1 MNSLHRNVLLFGDV
15 TDPWV
20 DGIDYVFR
28 QAAAMPWLRSFL
40 GQLFSAFRAETKHMD
55 RTMQDSLG
63 TCSSFQEMAQRYRHT
78 ADDFGMGNAMLL
90 FALRASILLETAL
103 KEPSILNPTS
113 TDSEVSLVGISG
125 GLFSAA
131 AVPVATNLETLQQ
144 ACLEAAKV
152 FCRVCNLSLEQSR
165 AMEDQ
170 SGAWG
175 WAVLGLSPE
184 ELAKALEK
192 FQDSIGVPAAKR
204 ARIGIIGDRWSTVIG
219 PPSILTLIMSRCA
232 ALKDCPKNQL
242 DIRAM
247 QHTLDITDD
256 DVAYV
261 VGSSP
266 FLDTPL
272 CPGYKIWGFDDPNA
286 TYSTWGDLLRA
297 AVRQVL
303 SRPLDILQVLGDLK
317 KHLGDSPQVDLK
329 IMGPSSHTT
338 YLVKTLQIPGRNI
351 SISNHLEGQETI
363 ADADTGGRIA
373 IVGMGGKGPGSDD
386 LEEFW
391 NVILAGQ
398 DLHEE
403 IPPDRFDLDEYYC
416 PKHGT
421 GGPGKCTMT
430 CRHGCFIKK
439 PGSFDSKFFHISPRE
454 AMLMD
459 PAHRLFLMNAYE
471 ALEMAGYSSGLTKT
485 TDPNKVAVFF
495 GQCTDD
501 WHTVGHQM
509 LGCDAYT
516 LQSVQR
522 AFGPGRLAFQ
532 MNWEGPTY
540 ALDSACA
547 SATSCIHLAC
557 MGLLTGD
564 IDMAVA
570 GATNVLSDPHSFAS
584 LSMSGVLSDTGN
596 CKTYRDDADG
606 YCRADFSGAVVLK
619 RLEDAVAHNDNILAV
634 VASSARNHSGNSPS
648 ITTSD
653 AAAQE
658 RLFRKVLRNARVT
671 PQDISYIE
679 MHGTGTQVG
688 DKAEMGAVSN
698 VFSQDR
704 RKEPLPVGAIKANMG
719 HSEAAAGM
727 SSLLKSILMFQ
738 KDTIPPQAG
747 IPHSLN
753 PKLPRLEDIGVTIPS
768 KPIKFPSTPGKPR
781 RILLNN
787 FDASGGNACMVLE
800 EYLPQARKSEIDPRS
815 AHTIVTSAR
824 TPASH
829 LNNKRRLL
837 EWLRATPNV
846 RIEDLAYTTT
856 ARRMHHPIR
865 SALVATT
872 TQEAISKLEAEMEH
886 ENGTSEVSSSRTRVG
901 SAGVVFVFSGQGS
914 QYPGMGAEL
923 YRTSPVF
930 REKVDR
936 CVAISKRHHFP
947 PFLDII
953 ADGTTDLSTKDAAQ
967 VQLAT
972 LTLEIALGAVWHAAG
987 IEPAAVMGHS
997 LGEYAALHVAG
1008 VLSLADTLYLV
1019 GRRAGLLME
1028 RCEADSCSMLS
1039 LSAPASVVREQLD
1052 RHRAPLCDIA
1062 CVNGPRATVVS
1073 GTAEDLRVLQ
1083 EDMTMTAREQED
1095 GKKIRATHLPVPF
1108 AFHSFQMDPILSD
1121 YRALASGVTYWPP
1134 RVPVASCLLGSL
1146 VDGPDV
1152 FDQDYLAQQ
1161 TRQKVDFVG
1170 ALRAVQS
1177 KLHDPVWLEIGP
1189 SAVCT
1194 SFVRATLSPDPAKVM
1209 HTIDA
1214 NTTNWTSISK
1224 CLSSAYLHGVD
1235 IDWRGLHSPY
1245 ESNLQLLS
1253 LPTYAWDV
1261 KNFWITHTD
1270 RKSVA
1275 ASGQLPQAPA
1285 PAPKP
1290 FMGTCAQY
1298 IVSAETSSSGRVSA
1312 TFRASISDPGFLGLI
1327 EGHKMQ
1333 QIGLASGS
1341 VFCDAAAT
1349 AAKYALE
1356 YSGRKDV
1363 SAQSLTLHDP
1373 ELLAPLTTSLVGA
1386 DGELLTTASLES
1398 KSADTVTVSFK
1409 ATSSRASHDLGTMR
1423 VEVVRDPTK
1432 TQMEWDRLSFFI
1444 KARMDERIARSK
1456 DGSGHRMHPDVV
1468 YALFANAVEFSAP
1481 FRGIQEAYVAGDFQ
1495 EAAALALMHLA
1506 GFLVNGNPNKSP
1518 QTTFIV
1524 MGFGSTQSTAAL
1536 QPGRHYWT
1544 YVRVARWDGDT
1555 AYCDAFVFDAETS
1568 RLVTQCRDLR
1578 YQELPRATWRHIL
1591 EGPHHTKTQT
1601 KPHQKVSVSVSPQR
1615 VQTSAPVVV
1624 KEANENSPTI
1634 ADKTPLVQQES
1645 AKEEEEERD
1654 GPATSG
1660 LFDAILHS
1668 ISAATGSDPSEFTDD
1683 AMLAN
1688 LGVDSIMAIEI
1699 ISAVKAES
1707 GLDLPAAFVFEYPT
1721 IGDLRREFGGQPNV
1735 EETQG
1740 NKDLP
1745 LSEAGDST
1753 PPVLVSAP
1761 ASTPSSS
1768 SLGWEEEEI
1777 QTIESSSPAP
1787 TVKITLLQGRP
1798 GPGRTPLYM
1807 MADGTGTVATYIHLP
1822 SFRSR
1827 VPVYGIDSP
1836 FLHCPERMI
1845 NGRVGMEGVAKLIVD
1860 ALTKAQPTGP
1870 MWIGGFSAGS
1880 LVGYEVARQ
1889 LAAAGRRVQGL
1900 LLIDMCS
1907 PRAPQ
1912 APQGQDCGGGSSLSA
1927 EGDFSF
1933 GVFEAAIARDGHWGT
1948 TATTR
1953 QHFRAYHVAM
1963 HQYHPP
1969 PAPVLRATGGWPAQK
1984 TAIIWAEK
1992 GLVHRVA
1999 DDAGVMRMLRDQGI
2013 ATTAYPGYMQDPA
2026 LGTFATLV
2034 PDKTAA
2040 DLGPNGWDR
2049 YVGPAPLVMSVP
2061 GDHLDLPMPGHVHLL
2076 QRQMEKALAYFGSDS

>member
-1 MNSLHRNVLLFGDV
+1 M
-15 TDPWV
+15 
-20 DGIDYVFR
+20 I
-28 QAAAMPWLRSFL
+28 
-40 GQLFSAFRAETKHMD
+40 
-55 RTMQDSLG
+55 
-63 TCSSFQEMAQRYRHT
+63 
-78 ADDFGMGNAMLL
+78 
-90 FALRASILLETAL
+90 
-103 KEPSILNPTS
+103 
-113 TDSEVSLVGISG
+113 
-125 GLFSAA
+125 
-131 AVPVATNLETLQQ
+131 
-144 ACLEAAKV
+144 
-152 FCRVCNLSLEQSR
+152 
-165 AMEDQ
+165 
-170 SGAWG
+170 
-175 WAVLGLSPE
+175 
-184 ELAKALEK
+184 
-192 FQDSIGVPAAKR
+192 
-204 ARIGIIGDRWSTVIG
+204 
-219 PPSILTLIMSRCA
+219 
-232 ALKDCPKNQL
+232 
-242 DIRAM
+242 
-247 QHTLDITDD
+247 
-256 DVAYV
+256 
-261 VGSSP
+261 
-266 FLDTPL
+266 
-272 CPGYKIWGFDDPNA
+272 
-286 TYSTWGDLLRA
+286 
-297 AVRQVL
+297 
-303 SRPLDILQVLGDLK
+303 
-317 KHLGDSPQVDLK
+317 
-329 IMGPSSHTT
+329 
-338 YLVKTLQIPGRNI
+338 
-351 SISNHLEGQETI
+351 
-363 ADADTGGRIA
+363 
-373 IVGMGGKGPGSDD
+373 
-386 LEEFW
+386 
-391 NVILAGQ
+391 
-398 DLHEE
+398 
-403 IPPDRFDLDEYYC
+403 
-416 PKHGT
+416 
-421 GGPGKCTMT
+421 

-459 PAHRLFLMNAYE
+459 PTHRLFLMNAYE
-471 ALEMAGYSSGLTKT
+471 ALKMAGYSSSLTKA

-509 LGCDAYT
+509 VGCDAYT
-516 LQSVQR
+516 LQSVHC

-547 SATSCIHLAC
+547 SS
-557 MGLLTGD
+557 G
-564 IDMAVA
+564 
-570 GATNVLSDPHSFAS
+570 

-671 PQDISYIE
+671 PQDISYVE

-704 RKEPLPVGAIKANMG
+704 RKEPLPVVAIKANMG
-719 HSEAAAGM
+719 HSGAAAGM

-747 IPHSLN
+747 IPHSLT
-753 PKLPRLEDIGVTIPS
+753 PKLPRLEDIGVTMPS
-768 KPIKFPSTPGKPR
+768 KPMRFTSTPGKPR
-781 RILLNN
+781 QILLNN
-787 FDASGGNACMVLE
+787 FDASGGNACMILG
-800 EYLPQARKSEIDPRS
+800 EYLPQARKSEVDPRP

-829 LNNKRRLL
+829 LNNKRLLL

-856 ARRMHHPIR
+856 ARKMHHPIR

-872 TQEAISKLEAEMEH
+872 TQEAISKLEAEME
-886 ENGTSEVSSSRTRVG
+886 NGSGTSAVSSSRTRTG
-901 SAGVVFVFSGQGS
+901 PAGVVFVFSGQES

-930 REKVDR
+930 WEKVDL

-953 ADGTTDLSTKDAAQ
+953 ADGTTNLSTKDAAQ

-987 IEPAAVMGHS
+987 IEPAAVMGHR

-1019 GRRAGLLME
+1019 GRRAGLLLE

-1052 RHRAPLCDIA
+1052 RHRALSCDIA
-1062 CVNGPRATVVS
+1062 CINGPSATVVS
-1073 GTAEDLRVLQ
+1073 GTAEDLHVLQ
-1083 EDMTMTAREQED
+1083 EDMTMTAQEQED
-1095 GKKIRATHLPVPF
+1095 GKRIRATHLPVPF

-1121 YRALASGVTYWPP
+1121 YKALASGVTYWPP

-1152 FDQDYLAQQ
+1152 FNQDYLAQQ
-1161 TRQKVDFVG
+1161 TRQKVDFIG

-1189 SAVCT
+1189 SAVCA

-1224 CLSSAYLHGVD
+1224 CLSGAYLHGVD

-1245 ESNLQLLS
+1245 ETNLQLLS

-1275 ASGQLPQAPA
+1275 TSGQLPQAPA

-1290 FMGTCAQY
+1290 YMGTWAQY
-1298 IVSAETSSSGRVSA
+1298 IVSQETSSSGRASV
-1312 TFRASISDPGFLGLI
+1312 TFRASISDPGFVGLI

-1356 YSGRKDV
+1356 YS
-1363 SAQSLTLHDP
+1363 P
-1373 ELLAPLTTSLVGA
+1373 
-1386 DGELLTTASLES
+1386 
-1398 KSADTVTVSFK
+1398 
-1409 ATSSRASHDLGTMR
+1409 
-1423 VEVVRDPTK
+1423 
-1432 TQMEWDRLSFFI
+1432 
-1444 KARMDERIARSK
+1444 
-1456 DGSGHRMHPDVV
+1456 
-1468 YALFANAVEFSAP
+1468 P

-1495 EAAALALMHLA
+1495 EAVALAPMHLA
-1506 GFLVNGNPNKSP
+1506 GFLVNGNPGKSP

-1524 MGFGSTQSTAAL
+1524 VGFGSTQSTAAL
-1536 QPGRHYWT
+1536 QPGRHNWT
-1544 YVRVARWDGDT
+1544 YVRVARWDGDGDT

-1568 RLVTQCRDLR
+1568 RLVMQCRDLR

-1591 EGPHHTKTQT
+1591 KGPHHTKTQT
-1601 KPHQKVSVSVSPQR
+1601 KTKPHQKVSVPPQR
-1615 VQTSAPVVV
+1615 VQTSTSVVV
-1624 KEANENSPTI
+1624 KQANEKSPAI
-1634 ADKTPLVQQES
+1634 ADKTPLVQQKS
-1645 AKEEEEERD
+1645 AKEEEEE
-1654 GPATSG
+1654 GEGHATSG
-1660 LFDAILHS
+1660 LFDAIL
-1668 ISAATGSDPSEFTDD
+1668 PV
-1683 AMLAN
+1683 AN
-1688 LGVDSIMAIEI
+1688 
-1699 ISAVKAES
+1699 
-1707 GLDLPAAFVFEYPT
+1707 
-1721 IGDLRREFGGQPNV
+1721 
-1735 EETQG
+1735 
-1740 NKDLP
+1740 
-1745 LSEAGDST
+1745 
-1753 PPVLVSAP
+1753 
-1761 ASTPSSS
+1761 
-1768 SLGWEEEEI
+1768 
-1777 QTIESSSPAP
+1777 
-1787 TVKITLLQGRP
+1787 
-1798 GPGRTPLYM
+1798 
-1807 MADGTGTVATYIHLP
+1807 
-1822 SFRSR
+1822 
-1827 VPVYGIDSP
+1827 
-1836 FLHCPERMI
+1836 RMI
-1845 NGRVGMEGVAKLIVD
+1845 NGRVGLEGVVKLIVD

-1870 MWIGGFSAGS
+1870 MWIGGFLAGS

-1889 LAAAGRRVQGL
+1889 LAAAGRRAQGL

-1912 APQGQDCGGGSSLSA
+1912 GQDGGGSSSNLSA

-1933 GVFEAAIARDGHWGT
+1933 GVFEA
-1948 TATTR
+1948 
-1953 QHFRAYHVAM
+1953 
-1963 HQYHPP
+1963 
-1969 PAPVLRATGGWPAQK
+1969 
-1984 TAIIWAEK
+1984 
-1992 GLVHRVA
+1992 
-1999 DDAGVMRMLRDQGI
+1999 DDARVMRMLRDQGI
-2013 ATTAYPGYMQDPA
+2013 ATTAYPGYMEDPA
-2026 LGTFATLV
+2026 LGT
-2034 PDKTAA
+2034 
-2040 DLGPNGWDR
+2040 
-2049 YVGPAPLVMSVP
+2049 YVGPAPLAMSVP
-2061 GDHLDLPMPGHVHLL
+2061 GDHLDLPMQGHVHLL